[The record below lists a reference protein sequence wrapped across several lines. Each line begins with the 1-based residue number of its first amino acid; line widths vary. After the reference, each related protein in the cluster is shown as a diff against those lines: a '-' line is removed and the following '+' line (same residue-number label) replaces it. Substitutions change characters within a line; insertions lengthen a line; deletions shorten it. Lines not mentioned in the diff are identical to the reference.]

1 MEMTDFISID
11 EFCKLTGYKKN
22 TVYQYLCRQEKKIP
36 SYRFGRFV
44 RFKRS
49 EVIDFINS
57 STKIYD
63 KAIQ

>member
-11 EFCKLTGYKKN
+11 EFCRLTGYKKN
-22 TVYQYLCRQEKKIP
+22 TVYQYLNRQEKKIP

-49 EVIDFINS
+49 EVIEFINNN
-57 STKIYD
+57 TKSYNH
-63 KAIQ
+63 AS

>member
-11 EFCKLTGYKKN
+11 EFCKMTGFKKN
-22 TVYQYLCRQEKKIP
+22 TVYQYLSKPEKKIP

-49 EVIDFINS
+49 EVIEFINS
-57 STKIYD
+57 NTKIYNN
-63 KAIQ
+63 AS